1 MITVI
6 DSTSFNL
13 NPNGKHF
20 GTNDFHSTERERER
34 ERDVVEHYKLSF
46 ITLF

>member
-20 GTNDFHSTERERER
+20 GTNDFHSTERER
-34 ERDVVEHYKLSF
+34 DVVEHYKLSF